1 MNSTRGFTIVEVLVA
16 IVVLTVGLLG
26 LVTTAAL
33 TTRMIARGQRSSMAA
48 TFAAQ
53 RMERLRLTGCASQV
67 AGADTLR
74 RGSAW
79 VAINSWTFSNVS
91 PAGQTSTWRIVL
103 LSKYKTQANKTKTE
117 TMETSISC
125 LV

>member
-1 MNSTRGFTIVEVLVA
+1 MNAKRGFTIVEVLVA

-53 RMERLRLTGCASQV
+53 RMERLRVSGCTNQV
-67 AGADTLR
+67 AGADTLY
-74 RGSAW
+74 RGSTW
-79 VAINSWTFSNVS
+79 VAVNTWTFANV
-91 PAGQTSTWRIVL
+91 ATSTWRIVL
-103 LSKYKTQANKTKTE
+103 VSTYKTQLNKTKIE

>member
-1 MNSTRGFTIVEVLVA
+1 
-16 IVVLTVGLLG
+16 
-26 LVTTAAL
+26 
-33 TTRMIARGQRSSMAA
+33 MAA

-53 RMERLRLTGCASQV
+53 RLERLRLTGCASQV

-79 VAINSWTFSNVS
+79 VAINSWTFTNV
-91 PAGQTSTWRIVL
+91 ATSTWRIVL
-103 LSKYKTQANKTKTE
+103 TSTYKTQQNKTKIE
-117 TMETSISC
+117 KMETSISC